1 MSDGSVNSL
10 VALPDRHGGAAR
22 LSVFFALWTLALLV
36 VHDVRVNAA
45 TIYEPA
51 TTADMTWLAA
61 PAPAPTVNTATMWD
75 AMAQRSDVMNGR
87 WNGGVRQ
94 PAKAI
99 QAVARTT
106 TGRAASVASYKPAP
120 TREATPVVKNISEV
134 TDVEVR
140 VARRIAVRDLGGA
153 IAMIDEA
160 RAENPKAVSR
170 LRVLD
175 AHVAIGQGDYE
186 RAYALLLEGLPDI
199 HVSTQQHDLLAA
211 AMVLTSRYAEA
222 AAVYRAL
229 LTLDS
234 TNTRWWA
241 GYAVTQ
247 EKLGR
252 TSELA
257 GAYRTL
263 RTLAPPGTPLAEWAE
278 QRLQRIS

>member
-1 MSDGSVNSL
+1 MGNVNSL
-10 VALPDRHGGAAR
+10 VSLPDRHGGAAR

-45 TIYEPA
+45 PILEPA
-51 TTADMTWLAA
+51 PSADTPWLTA
-61 PAPAPTVNTATMWD
+61 PAPAPSFNTATMWN
-75 AMAQRSDVMNGR
+75 ALAQQSEVMSGR
-87 WNGGVRQ
+87 WNGGARSQ
-94 PAKAI
+94 AKSI
-99 QAVARTT
+99 QAVAHTAAK
-106 TGRAASVASYKPAP
+106 RAATVASYKPPPA
-120 TREATPVVKNISEV
+120 REATLVVKDTSEV
-134 TDVEVR
+134 SGVEVQ
-140 VARRIAVRDLGGA
+140 VVRRIAVRDFSGA
-153 IAMIDEA
+153 IAMIGEA

-170 LRVLD
+170 LRVLE

-186 RAYALLLEGLPDI
+186 RAYALLLEGLPDM

-211 AMVLTSRYAEA
+211 VMVRTSRYAEA

-252 TSELA
+252 TGELA

-278 QRLQRIS
+278 QRLQRIG

>member
-1 MSDGSVNSL
+1 MGTVNSL

-45 TIYEPA
+45 PILEPA
-51 TTADMTWLAA
+51 PSADTPWLTA
-61 PAPAPTVNTATMWD
+61 PAPAPSFNTATMWN
-75 AMAQRSDVMNGR
+75 ALAQQSEVMSGR
-87 WNGGVRQ
+87 WNGGARSQ
-94 PAKAI
+94 AKSI
-99 QAVARTT
+99 QAVAHTAAK
-106 TGRAASVASYKPAP
+106 RAATVASYKPPPA
-120 TREATPVVKNISEV
+120 REATLVVKDTSEV
-134 TDVEVR
+134 SGVEVQ
-140 VARRIAVRDLGGA
+140 VVRRIAVRDFSGA
-153 IAMIDEA
+153 IAMIGEA
-160 RAENPKAVSR
+160 RAENPKAVYR
-170 LRVLD
+170 LRVLE

-186 RAYALLLEGLPDI
+186 RAYAVLLEGLPDM

-211 AMVLTSRYAEA
+211 VMVRTSRYAEA

-252 TSELA
+252 TGELA

-278 QRLQRIS
+278 QRLQRIG